1 MSFVFPS
8 KSSPA
13 LPVSDAPD
21 DDGLRERLAA
31 RRVREQLVVNPQTLI
46 TVQGQMRKK
55 GRGSSFRRKRQK
67 EKPKEK
73 KKPKRGG
80 GAFFFFGRKQD
91 DHADKDAK
99 EALEK
104 VGASVGDALAQNADA
119 PMKASSFGGLYES
132 RVYDFVAEAIERKEQ
147 FAADSRP
154 ELQTVLPYDLQRALF
169 DELIA
174 APRPSAVDTALA
186 TSTIASPTPAKR
198 KRAAPPATEEGP
210 KKEVPLPL
218 RVIGDVL
225 SAVSWVRGNR
235 DVAQSE
241 QKARKKKAGAAAY
254 AVALTRDMDMQA
266 ADDALLS
273 DSGAAAAFATAAAIA
288 TSSTNTGLDA
298 IEEAGLNASVS
309 AARAVTTVQDAR
321 VFVETVGVGPLVSAA
336 RILTGTSRSAALTAL
351 ANIAI
356 MLPTSRVDML
366 TADSGALVDELMAT
380 VRGPGGFAPARAP
393 DSLLAR
399 TEALVSG
406 THLLGSLALAAG
418 APGREW
424 RLRMAGTKE
433 LVRDLKRLAGGLKN
447 GEPEGAAR
455 AARRALGALG
465 VNEWRPRVPGQ
476 RGLRILS
483 IDGGGTRAIMA
494 FEMLKHLKRITGC
507 EIHEMFDVIGGTSTG
522 AIVAA
527 SLGMAHKSVEEV
539 ELLYRD
545 MIGKIFAKHP
555 VNGPKMLLTR
565 AYYDTNVLETTL
577 KRECGKGVFIDSL
590 AEENMN
596 KVFVV
601 SSIMSRSPQELHVFR
616 NYTYPPG
623 NESRYDGT
631 VEAQLWEALR
641 ATSAAPTFF
650 SEIRV
655 NGELHADGA
664 IVANN
669 PTAVALHE
677 TKCIYPGVPIELL
690 VSMGNGQSPTNV
702 ADVAAG
708 IETGKKEKE
717 KEKGMGWGDVVGSI
731 VASATS
737 TETVHHAL
745 LDLFPSDKY
754 FRFNPVTDST
764 QIDETRP
771 DQLALFV
778 KDSKDYIAANA
789 EQFETVGRIL
799 RPKTPRS
806 LWRRFRDALREEI
819 QVLQTT
825 MNDDLYLPNNPKTMA
840 E

>member
-1 MSFVFPS
+1 MSVVFPS
-8 KSSPA
+8 KSNPA
-13 LPVSDAPD
+13 LPVSDPAD

-31 RRVREQLVVNPQTLI
+31 RQVREQLVVNPQTLI
-46 TVQGQMRKK
+46 NVQGQMRKK
-55 GRGSSFRRKRQK
+55 VRGNVFRRKRQK

-80 GAFFFFGRKQD
+80 GGGFFFFGRKPD
-91 DHADKDAK
+91 NDADEDTK

-104 VGASVGDALAQNADA
+104 MGASVGDALAQNADA
-119 PMKASSFGGLYES
+119 PVNSGSFGGLYES

-174 APRPSAVDTALA
+174 APHPSPVDAALA
-186 TSTIASPTPAKR
+186 KSPIPTAPPAKR
-198 KRAAPPATEEGP
+198 NRTPVPPEEP
-210 KKEVPLPL
+210 KKDVPLPL

-235 DVAQSE
+235 DVEESE

-336 RILTGTSRSAALTAL
+336 RILNGTSQSAALTAL

-380 VRGPGGFAPARAP
+380 VRGPNAFTPARP
-393 DSLLAR
+393 PGGLLAR

-406 THLLGSLALAAG
+406 THLIGSLALAAG
-418 APGREW
+418 SAGREW
-424 RLRMAGTKE
+424 RLRMAGTPD
-433 LVRDLKRLAGGLKN
+433 LIRDLRRLAGGLKN

-507 EIHEMFDVIGGTSTG
+507 EIHEMFDIIGGTSTG

-590 AEENMN
+590 AEESMN

-641 ATSAAPTFF
+641 ASSAAPTFF

-677 TKCIYPGVPIELL
+677 TKCMYPGVPIELL
-690 VSMGNGQSPTNV
+690 VSMGNGLSPADV

-717 KEKGMGWGDVVGSI
+717 KNMGWGDVVGSI

-778 KDSKDYIAANA
+778 KDSKDYIAANG

-825 MNDDLYLPNNPKTMA
+825 MNDDLYLPNNPKTTA